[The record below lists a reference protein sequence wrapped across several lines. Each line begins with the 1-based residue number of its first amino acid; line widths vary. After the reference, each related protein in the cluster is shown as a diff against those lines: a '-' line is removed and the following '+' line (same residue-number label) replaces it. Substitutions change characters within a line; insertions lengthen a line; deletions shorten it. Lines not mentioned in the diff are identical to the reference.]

1 MVSARCPTTIVER
14 FLLLVTVALTPLQEH
29 LPTIAG
35 YSIMYVWFIFL
46 TSYTIFN
53 RIHILPRVWSQP
65 FFVTGYAMLILTTL
79 IELLHPYSDVFE
91 VVRIGQMFLGAMLI
105 ASLCRDRGA
114 LKSAMYGYII
124 AGLWMSILL
133 FLSTYGALSGAAATS
148 FHEASHVRKEVFGEN
163 PLQVNLN
170 LMAFVAAQ
178 GTVVAVALALM
189 SRSLRRR
196 NLYLGIALLC
206 FVATFLPLS
215 RGGILIVILTSGS
228 ILLAYGIKRVKSL
241 MLVGTLGAAM
251 LIWVPDAVF
260 SRLTVVP
267 ERSNHRAPA
276 GRVKVYTAALDHLP
290 EYLLIGVGRGNYYE
304 AWGMTSGYF
313 KAASGVVLG
322 PHNWYIAATTYWGL
336 IGVLTLSLLVYQAYR
351 CLPKRCGGDVLSLC
365 LLGVA
370 VSLFLQS
377 FLTHILAAK
386 IYSLGFGLLVAA
398 RLWIWPQGIVQVPSS
413 GRSSFRPN
421 PRYVM
426 ASPSPKPSP
435 PGC

>member
-1 MVSARCPTTIVER
+1 MPYTSLQQSARGCKENALPSPRWYQRGRTRLPLLSSNISAKPRMVSARCPTTIVER

-105 ASLCRDRGA
+105 ALLCRDRGA

-163 PLQVNLN
+163 PLQANLN

-313 KAASGVVLG
+313 KAASRVVRRCLK
-322 PHNWYIAATTYWGL
+322 PVSAWRSC
-336 IGVLTLSLLVYQAYR
+336 LSLFAEFSHAYSR
-351 CLPKRCGGDVLSLC
+351 RQNIFFGVWSASSGSALDLAAGHCAGTIVGSKLLSSESALCHGLSL
-365 LLGVA
+365 A
-370 VSLFLQS
+370 
-377 FLTHILAAK
+377 
-386 IYSLGFGLLVAA
+386 
-398 RLWIWPQGIVQVPSS
+398 
-413 GRSSFRPN
+413 
-421 PRYVM
+421 
-426 ASPSPKPSP
+426 
-435 PGC
+435 